1 MPGTGSNFV
10 LTDKHYGLRTASHPL
25 PIKASSHI
33 VVPGY
38 KDKSDLEGNLRSD
51 ASTGSWMAQH
61 FLFSLAAFFTHWM
74 LIAADV
80 KSAFLKGDP
89 YLRRELYLC
98 GVDERRNPP
107 IPLTPGQLC

>member
-80 KSAFLKGDP
+80 KAPF
-89 YLRRELYLC
+89 
-98 GVDERRNPP
+98 
-107 IPLTPGQLC
+107 